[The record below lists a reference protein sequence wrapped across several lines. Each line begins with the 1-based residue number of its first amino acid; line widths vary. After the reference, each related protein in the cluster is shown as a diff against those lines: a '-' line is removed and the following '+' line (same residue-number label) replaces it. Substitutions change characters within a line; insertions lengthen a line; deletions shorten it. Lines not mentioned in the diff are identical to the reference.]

1 MTNLLKYALLAQRC
15 YTEKPDVGVE
25 SSASRAVYF
34 HDPVDGLIVGF
45 PGTNNPECIVTDAE
59 WLTTSTLS
67 LGRVHAGFWEAYT
80 AIAPYL
86 CIERPQIVL
95 GHSLGG
101 VLALIYAGALC
112 LLGKPPRGVY
122 AFEPPRASIDSVL
135 GDVLKAHG
143 VQAVITHH
151 GHDLIPCFAPPD
163 GEWPQPAPVTELCKT
178 DYPYPE
184 IYWDV
189 IEDIEDHL
197 ISNVI
202 RSIQQLEPQK

>member
-1 MTNLLKYALLAQRC
+1 MSDLLKYALLAQRC

-25 SSASRAVYF
+25 SSASRGVYF

-59 WLTTSTLS
+59 CLTTSTLS

-112 LLGKPPRGVY
+112 LLGKPPKAVY

-143 VQAVITHH
+143 VQVVLTHN
-151 GHDLIPCFAPPD
+151 GHDLIPEEPNIIYD
-163 GEWPQPAPVTELCKT
+163 WKQPGPMLELCET
-178 DYPYPE
+178 EYPYPH
-184 IYWDV
+184 ISPDP
-189 IEDIEDHL
+189 ILNITDHL
-197 ISNVI
+197 IENVI
-202 RSIQQLEPQK
+202 KSINSAI